1 MGNKKQNKKIPIL
14 NDYIFKKIFGKK
26 GNEEILKDFLLS
38 ILEIPIE
45 KIEVQ
50 TEVSLEKEL
59 EKNKLGRLDI
69 VAILDNRTIVN
80 IEVQVVNQYNFI
92 DRSLYYWAGNYYN
105 NLNAGEEY
113 QTTKKTISVNIL
125 NYELIKDGECHE
137 IVKLRRNW
145 NNEILTDK
153 LEMHYIQIPKFQ
165 KEKQKINPKLEQ
177 WLYFITQKE
186 EGEVKRVMKENPE
199 IKKANEE
206 YEYLTGEEAER
217 RIAFLREKA
226 IKDEKSAILGAREEG
241 ITKGIEEG
249 KKENK
254 KEVAKKLLKRG
265 MTIEEVAEISELEK
279 KEIEKLIEK

>member
-1 MGNKKQNKKIPIL
+1 
-14 NDYIFKKIFGKK
+14 
-26 GNEEILKDFLLS
+26 
-38 ILEIPIE
+38 
-45 KIEVQ
+45 
-50 TEVSLEKEL
+50 
-59 EKNKLGRLDI
+59 
-69 VAILDNRTIVN
+69 
-80 IEVQVVNQYNFI
+80 
-92 DRSLYYWAGNYYN
+92 
-105 NLNAGEEY
+105 
-113 QTTKKTISVNIL
+113 
-125 NYELIKDGECHE
+125 
-137 IVKLRRNW
+137 
-145 NNEILTDK
+145 
-153 LEMHYIQIPKFQ
+153 
-165 KEKQKINPKLEQ
+165 
-177 WLYFITQKE
+177 
-186 EGEVKRVMKENPE
+186 MKENPE